1 MSMATVT
8 FDKLSYSQTLRNGGF
23 TPEQAETSVHT
34 LDSALRDSVAT
45 RADVEGAKVELDHKI
60 DASVAAL
67 ENRLDASVAALDH
80 RIDHSV
86 AVLRQEMVSQR
97 HDMMKWIIPLFL
109 GQAALIV
116 AMTKLI

>member
-1 MSMATVT
+1 MATVT

-23 TPEQAETSVHT
+23 TPEQAETS
-34 LDSALRDSVAT
+34 
-45 RADVEGAKVELDHKI
+45 ADVEGAKVELDHKI

-67 ENRLDASVAALDH
+67 ENRLDTSVAALEH

-97 HDMMKWIIPLFL
+97 HDMMKWIVPLFL

-116 AMTKLI
+116 ALLKAR